1 MEKDSEIDE
10 RLERVEEIIEQL
22 DADEC
27 SRDVGEDLYEEGHRL
42 IAEVRDILSGDPGE
56 VTELE

>member
-1 MEKDSEIDE
+1 MANDPEIGE

-27 SRDVGEDLYEEGHRL
+27 SLDEGEVLYDEGHQL
-42 IAEVRDILSGDPGE
+42 LAEVRDTLSGDPGK

>member
-1 MEKDSEIDE
+1 MAKDSEIDE
-10 RLERVEEIIEQL
+10 RLERIEGIIEQL

-27 SRDVGEDLYEEGHRL
+27 SLDEGEELYEEGHRL
-42 IAEVRDILSGDPGE
+42 IAEVRDTLSSDPGE